1 VPTTGDDVMN
11 PGAIA
16 VLFVWSVSC
25 VCLNQTNRRNQSAQI
40 QRSLLATSSCKHLPL
55 LGDTA
60 AAITEFDG
68 CASHRIDAG
77 SSSLDHRSTVS
88 TDADDWMV
96 RPTILSQHGAAFLC
110 SDERAGCR
118 QLT

>member
-1 VPTTGDDVMN
+1 MN

-40 QRSLLATSSCKHLPL
+40 QRSLLATSAYEDLPL
-55 LGDTA
+55 LSDTA
-60 AAITEFDG
+60 ATITEFDG
-68 CASHRIDAG
+68 CMGHPVDAG
-77 SSSLDHRSTVS
+77 NSSLGHRPTVS

-96 RPTILSQHGAAFLC
+96 RPTILSQHGAASLC
-110 SDERAGCR
+110 SDERAGYR